1 MKEEIKRVLN
11 DKTSPS
17 FTIEEI
23 INILD
28 LNTVDEYKK
37 VQEELNSMV
46 NDGSVYYSEKK
57 KKYLLMENSHFLK
70 GRLMLNK
77 KGFGFVIL
85 ENSKEKDVYIN
96 EKNINNARNDDI
108 VLIEMTN
115 KKLNEGKIVRV
126 LNRDNSDIV
135 GEFFIKDN
143 LFYVRPDKKNKS
155 IIEIPKEKTKGAVE
169 GHKVLVKIID
179 DRKYLGEVTKIIGHK
194 NDVGVDILS
203 FVYDYEFSPN
213 FPEEVIDYLDNI
225 PEEVKE
231 EETKGRLDLRNE
243 KIFTI
248 DGADTKDID
257 DAIGIKKLENGNY
270 ELGVHIADVSH
281 YVKIDDVIDKEAY
294 ERGTSVYLVDR
305 VLPMLP
311 HKLSNG
317 ICSLNPN
324 VDRLALSCIME
335 IDNIGNVKSYNITKT
350 VINSKKKMTY
360 EDVNEILENN
370 KVVEGYE
377 DFVEDLTLMN
387 ELSTILRKKMV
398 KRGYL
403 EFDSPEAKIL
413 VDENCH
419 PIDIK
424 LREQRTGEKLIEN
437 FMIVA
442 NETVSSDIFYKNL
455 PCIFRVHD
463 RPNEEKLEKFISFLS
478 LKGYVVNADKKNITV
493 KDLQNILKS
502 IGNKPE
508 SAILNALAVMTQSK
522 AVYSNENIGHF
533 GLGSK
538 CYSHFTSPIRRYP
551 DLTLHRLVK
560 DYQDNYSDEIIEY
573 WQEKLLEISIKTS
586 QREQDS
592 VDCERDVEKMKMA
605 EYMED
610 HIGEKFDGIISGVTE
625 FGIFVELPNTVEG
638 LVKIEDV
645 SSKEYFFYNEKL
657 QALIG
662 KKSNKRY
669 MFGDSV
675 KIEVIAA
682 SKETGLIDFALVNE
696 NGDKGG
702 NTK

>member
-1 MKEEIKRVLN
+1 
-11 DKTSPS
+11 
-17 FTIEEI
+17 
-23 INILD
+23 
-28 LNTVDEYKK
+28 
-37 VQEELNSMV
+37 
-46 NDGSVYYSEKK
+46 
-57 KKYLLMENSHFLK
+57 
-70 GRLMLNK
+70 
-77 KGFGFVIL
+77 
-85 ENSKEKDVYIN
+85 
-96 EKNINNARNDDI
+96 
-108 VLIEMTN
+108 
-115 KKLNEGKIVRV
+115 
-126 LNRDNSDIV
+126 
-135 GEFFIKDN
+135 
-143 LFYVRPDKKNKS
+143 
-155 IIEIPKEKTKGAVE
+155 
-169 GHKVLVKIID
+169 
-179 DRKYLGEVTKIIGHK
+179 
-194 NDVGVDILS
+194 
-203 FVYDYEFSPN
+203 
-213 FPEEVIDYLDNI
+213 
-225 PEEVKE
+225 
-231 EETKGRLDLRNE
+231 
-243 KIFTI
+243 
-248 DGADTKDID
+248 
-257 DAIGIKKLENGNY
+257 
-270 ELGVHIADVSH
+270 
-281 YVKIDDVIDKEAY
+281 
-294 ERGTSVYLVDR
+294 
-305 VLPMLP
+305 MLP

-335 IDNIGNVKSYNITKT
+335 IDNVGNVKSYNITKT

-360 EDVNEILENN
+360 DAVNEILENN
-370 KVVEGYE
+370 NVVEGYE
-377 DFVEDLTLMN
+377 DFVEELTLMN

-463 RPNEEKLEKFISFLS
+463 RPNEEKLEKFLSFLS

-493 KDLQNILKS
+493 KDLQNFLKF

-610 HIGEKFDGIISGVTE
+610 HIGERYNGIISGVTE

-675 KIEVIAA
+675 KVEVIAA

>member
-1 MKEEIKRVLN
+1 MKEQILE
-11 DKTSPS
+11 
-17 FTIEEI
+17 
-23 INILD
+23 ILD
-28 LNTVDEYKK
+28 NIHEAKTLIEINDLLGLTTA
-37 VQEELNSMV
+37 EELKELQDTLEKLSEECI
-46 NDGSVYYSEKK
+46 VYKTKK
-57 KKYLLMENSHFLK
+57 ERFILLKNCINLK
-70 GRLMLNK
+70 VGKLALNK

-179 DRKYLGEVTKIIGHK
+179 DRKYLGEVVKIIGHK

-231 EETKGRLDLRNE
+231 EETKGRLDLRGE

-270 ELGVHIADVSH
+270 ELGVHIADVNH

-360 EDVNEILENN
+360 DAVNEILENN

-478 LKGYVVNADKKNITV
+478 LKGYVVNANKKNITV

-522 AVYSNENIGHF
+522 AFYSNENIGHF

-610 HIGEKFDGIISGVTE
+610 HIGDRYDGIISGVTE